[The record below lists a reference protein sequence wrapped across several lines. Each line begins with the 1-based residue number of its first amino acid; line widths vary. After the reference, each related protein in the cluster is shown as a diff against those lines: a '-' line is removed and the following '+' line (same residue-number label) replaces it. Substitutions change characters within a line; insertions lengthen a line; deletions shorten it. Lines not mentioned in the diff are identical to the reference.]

1 MSIKILETFQS
12 TMRTCFD
19 LVLKTMLG
27 QKVGEGVYDLLER
40 EGIQRSD
47 ISARFDDVVSVLNR
61 AFGTSA
67 RVLVHKIAVGLYTEY
82 SAWPRFTFYDSLTDQ
97 ILLLRDKVISDRLTP
112 RHTLT
117 IDHQSVP
124 KPVPESN
131 AKIIPSHEISFK
143 DSERN

>member
-1 MSIKILETFQS
+1 MSIKILETFQATLRAS
-12 TMRTCFD
+12 FD
-19 LVLKTMLG
+19 LVLNNMLG
-27 QKVGEGVYDLLER
+27 QKVGDGVYDLLER
-40 EGIQRSD
+40 EGITRSE

-82 SAWPRFTFYDSLTDQ
+82 SAWPKFTFYDSLTDQ
-97 ILLLRDKVISDRLTP
+97 ILLLRDKVVSDRLTP

-124 KPVPESN
+124 KPVPDSN
-131 AKIIPSHEISFK
+131 AKIIPSHENSFK
-143 DSERN
+143 DIERN

>member
-1 MSIKILETFQS
+1 MGIKILETFQA
-12 TMRTCFD
+12 TLRACFD

-27 QKVGEGVYDLLER
+27 QKVGDGIYDLLER
-40 EGIQRSD
+40 EGIHRSD
-47 ISARFDDVVSVLNR
+47 ISAKFGEVVSVLNK

-67 RVLVHKIAVGLYTEY
+67 RVLLHKTAVGLYAEY

-97 ILLLRDKVISDRLTP
+97 IDLLRDKVISDGLTP

-117 IDHQSVP
+117 IDHQPVP

-131 AKIIPSHEISFK
+131 AKIISSNEISFNDIK
-143 DSERN
+143 